1 MGKITIQNY
10 TCKNPITMIGFEA
23 GICWGADTAD
33 EKKNYRRGLDCLESG
48 HGRTFE
54 FPDVYLT
61 LEGYSAR
68 VIREWYTH
76 IGGQPTRL
84 QASTRYINYEHGFDY
99 VTPASIA
106 ERSAAKAVYD
116 ELMAEIQKHLA
127 RLDELGV
134 PREEELAG
142 NGGPAARH
150 GDEDRLQAQPA
161 ESHGYVAPEDVQPC
175 ISRIPRTVQRPL
187 SGAEQL
193 LEGMGLHSQ
202 PLLHAEVQ
210 SHRFLPGEAF
220 LRQNAAQR
228 IERKYHT
235 GENLIAILSRVVSAA
250 YDSDASAA

>member
-10 TCKNPITMIGFEA
+10 TCKTPITMIGFEA

-33 EKKNYRRGLDCLESG
+33 EKKNYRRGLDCLESW

-116 ELMAEIQKHLA
+116 ELMMEIQKHLA

-134 PREEELAG
+134 PREDSAMGLPLG
-142 NGGPAARH
+142 M
-150 GDEDRLQAQPA
+150 EDRLQAQPA

-175 ISRIPRTVQRPL
+175 ISRIPRTVQRPM
-187 SGAEQL
+187 SGAERL
-193 LEGMGLHSQ
+193 LGGMGLHGQ
-202 PLLHAEVQ
+202 PLLHAKVQ

-250 YDSDASAA
+250 YDSDASSA

>member
-106 ERSAAKAVYD
+106 
-116 ELMAEIQKHLA
+116 
-127 RLDELGV
+127 
-134 PREEELAG
+134 
-142 NGGPAARH
+142 
-150 GDEDRLQAQPA
+150 
-161 ESHGYVAPEDVQPC
+161 
-175 ISRIPRTVQRPL
+175 
-187 SGAEQL
+187 
-193 LEGMGLHSQ
+193 
-202 PLLHAEVQ
+202 
-210 SHRFLPGEAF
+210 
-220 LRQNAAQR
+220 
-228 IERKYHT
+228 
-235 GENLIAILSRVVSAA
+235 
-250 YDSDASAA
+250 

>member
-10 TCKNPITMIGFEA
+10 TCKTPITMIGFEA

-84 QASTRYINYEHGFDY
+84 QASTRYLNYEHGFDY

-116 ELMAEIQKHLA
+116 ELMVEIQKHLA
-127 RLDELGV
+127 RLDERGV
-134 PREEELAG
+134 PREDSALGLPLGMETRIVCKHNLR
-142 NGGPAARH
+142 NLM
-150 GDEDRLQAQPA
+150 DM
-161 ESHGYVAPEDVQPC
+161 
-175 ISRIPRTVQRPL
+175 SRQRMCSRAYHEYRALFSDLCREL
-187 SGAEQL
+187 SGYSEEWDYTVSHYFMPKCRAIGFCPEK
-193 LEGMGLHSQ
+193 HSCGRM
-202 PLLHAEVQ
+202 PPRE
-210 SHRFLPGEAF
+210 
-220 LRQNAAQR
+220 
-228 IERKYHT
+228 
-235 GENLIAILSRVVSAA
+235 
-250 YDSDASAA
+250 

>member
-33 EKKNYRRGLDCLESG
+33 EKMNYRRGLDCLESG

-116 ELMAEIQKHLA
+116 ELMAEIQ
-127 RLDELGV
+127 
-134 PREEELAG
+134 
-142 NGGPAARH
+142 
-150 GDEDRLQAQPA
+150 
-161 ESHGYVAPEDVQPC
+161 
-175 ISRIPRTVQRPL
+175 
-187 SGAEQL
+187 
-193 LEGMGLHSQ
+193 
-202 PLLHAEVQ
+202 
-210 SHRFLPGEAF
+210 
-220 LRQNAAQR
+220 
-228 IERKYHT
+228 
-235 GENLIAILSRVVSAA
+235 
-250 YDSDASAA
+250 

>member
-1 MGKITIQNY
+1 MGSVMIQNY

-99 VTPASIA
+99 VIPPSIA
-106 ERSAAKAVYD
+106 EHSAAKAVYD

-134 PREEELAG
+134 RA
-142 NGGPAARH
+142 
-150 GDEDRLQAQPA
+150 
-161 ESHGYVAPEDVQPC
+161 
-175 ISRIPRTVQRPL
+175 RIPRWGCRSAWRRGSSASTTCEISWICRAR
-187 SGAEQL
+187 GC
-193 LEGMGLHSQ
+193 
-202 PLLHAEVQ
+202 
-210 SHRFLPGEAF
+210 
-220 LRQNAAQR
+220 AAVH
-228 IERKYHT
+228 ITNTAHC
-235 GENLIAILSRVVSAA
+235 SAT
-250 YDSDASAA
+250 SAGS

>member
-1 MGKITIQNY
+1 M
-10 TCKNPITMIGFEA
+10 
-23 GICWGADTAD
+23 
-33 EKKNYRRGLDCLESG
+33 
-48 HGRTFE
+48 
-54 FPDVYLT
+54 
-61 LEGYSAR
+61 
-68 VIREWYTH
+68 IREWYTH

-116 ELMAEIQKHLA
+116 ELMMEIQKHLA

-134 PREEELAG
+134 PREDSAMGLPLGMETRIVCKHNLR
-142 NGGPAARH
+142 NLM
-150 GDEDRLQAQPA
+150 DM
-161 ESHGYVAPEDVQPC
+161 
-175 ISRIPRTVQRPL
+175 SRQRMCSRAYHEYRAL
-187 SGAEQL
+187 FSDLCRGAERL
-193 LEGMGLHSQ
+193 LGGVGLHSQ
-202 PLLHAEVQ
+202 PLLHAKVQ

-250 YDSDASAA
+250 YDSDASSA